1 MNTPKQNQTTTFFYI
16 ECSNPFEE
24 RKRKKNY
31 KYIIF
36 ITYVRY
42 VQMYDIVVWNTYI
55 SCAVVAIY
63 QVCSTL
69 AFLQPDKNS
78 GISAIE
84 QKASLKM
91 HGRPFIIKCCTVSS
105 TDFKPGFAKTY
116 MSLGQQKYS
125 QS

>member
-1 MNTPKQNQTTTFFYI
+1 
-16 ECSNPFEE
+16 
-24 RKRKKNY
+24 
-31 KYIIF
+31 
-36 ITYVRY
+36 
-42 VQMYDIVVWNTYI
+42 MYDIVVWNTYI

-91 HGRPFIIKCCTVSS
+91 HGRPFIIKCCIVSS
-105 TDFKPGFAKTY
+105 TDFKASFAKTY

-125 QS
+125 QGELKKLSTRIKPADVSLLKNSQC